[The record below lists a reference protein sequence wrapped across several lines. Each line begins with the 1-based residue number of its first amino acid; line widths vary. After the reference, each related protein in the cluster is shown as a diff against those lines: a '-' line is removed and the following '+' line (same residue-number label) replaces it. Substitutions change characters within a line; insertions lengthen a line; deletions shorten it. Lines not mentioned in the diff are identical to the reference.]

1 MTLTLNENELKV
13 IGVIGFVQ
21 MKIFDALGDIE
32 IPKSMLQFK
41 FKGDDII
48 DPTVTACAYFRRDP
62 IVDYGESFLKSNFV
76 TFIKTYNILDS
87 LTFEELSLITAKI
100 IGDLQDSIFLET
112 KEADGMLTVRHVG
125 KEIINPFRM
134 YLSSIDESV
143 EIDPAEH
150 FGRAFSESDFLK
162 VINKALVTKNE
173 YR

>member
-1 MTLTLNENELKV
+1 MALTFNNNELKV

-21 MKIFDALGDIE
+21 MSIFDSLGY

-41 FKGDDII
+41 FNEDDII

-76 TFIKTYNILDS
+76 TFIKKYNILDS
-87 LTFEELSLITAKI
+87 ISFEELSLVTAKI
-100 IGDLQDSIFLET
+100 IGDLQDIIFLET
-112 KEADGMLTVRHVG
+112 KDSDCLLTVRHVG

-134 YLSSIDESV
+134 YISKDKEV
-143 EIDPAEH
+143 EIDPVEH
-150 FGRAFSESDFLK
+150 FGSAYLDSYFLK